1 MLGRLI
7 LLLLQI
13 AVAWFAGPIIRGY
26 VPAPGTFDLFVY
38 AVVFALLAYVIGA
51 LAALVIKDV
60 GAPSSSTL
68 TASLVLALIAAA
80 VATFAMDLIPQIPGN
95 ALSKRGLVLAGALLG
110 YVIKR

>member
-13 AVAWFAGPIIRGY
+13 AIAWFVGPIVRGY
-26 VPAPGTFDLFVY
+26 IPVPGTFDLFVY
-38 AVVFALLAYVIGA
+38 AVIFAILAYVTGA

-80 VATFAMDLIPQIPGN
+80 IATFAMDLIPQIPGN
-95 ALSKRGLVLAGALLG
+95 AVSKRGLVLAGALLG
-110 YVIKR
+110 YLFKR